1 MEIRST
7 NEHRHARDADR
18 RLETSTAVR
27 IFRFNPIFLAFFIF
41 SFSAAIIVYGIWS
54 LTESYMYHSQVVIGS
69 IICLFFFI
77 PPLNYPVWFIA
88 DLLTGY
94 LAVLPSLILVYYI
107 IHTCTLH
114 ISSLS
119 PLSMTGTS
127 ALNDLNRSALYRD
140 VTVDRWKFRS
150 LFDGLFPRV

>member
-69 IICLFFFI
+69 IICLFF
-77 PPLNYPVWFIA
+77 YPSAQLPCVVYSRLVDGVSCCSAFSDSCILYYTHLHVA
-88 DLLTGY
+88 YLITLTI
-94 LAVLPSLILVYYI
+94 V
-107 IHTCTLH
+107 
-114 ISSLS
+114 
-119 PLSMTGTS
+119 
-127 ALNDLNRSALYRD
+127 NDRHFCS
-140 VTVDRWKFRS
+140 K
-150 LFDGLFPRV
+150 